1 MPSCFVSLC
10 FLFTTRNRA
19 KLAPRHFCLLRV
31 LWQRVNKTRHKH
43 KGHASFT
50 KVMCQRIPREI
61 PRTRIR
67 VRETPWQQ
75 AKCKQIPTKFTVDNR
90 KNTFSMF
97 PAGFLWIYLRIGTR
111 ILWDVYKIWNIKLIL
126 SSGEFKKV
134 SNRRL
139 GDENRQFIQTCLEFI
154 E

>member
-10 FLFTTRNRA
+10 FLFTTHNRVT
-19 KLAPRHFCLLRV
+19 LSPHHFCLLRV

-50 KVMCQRIPREI
+50 KVMCQRIAR
-61 PRTRIR
+61 RTRIR

-75 AKCKQIPTKFTVDNR
+75 AKCKQIPTKFTVDNLQTR
-90 KNTFSMF
+90 HVFKCF
-97 PAGFLWIYLRIGTR
+97 PRDFKWIYLRIGTR

-134 SNRRL
+134 NNPRL
-139 GDENRQFIQTCLEFI
+139 GDENRQFI
-154 E
+154 